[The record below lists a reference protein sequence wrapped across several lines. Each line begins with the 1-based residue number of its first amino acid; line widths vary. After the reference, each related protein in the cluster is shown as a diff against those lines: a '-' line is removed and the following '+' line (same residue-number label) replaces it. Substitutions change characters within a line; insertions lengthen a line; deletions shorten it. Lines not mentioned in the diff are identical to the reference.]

1 MKMREQRLIGA
12 ALVIM
17 SGILIALACSETTP
31 EDRDVT
37 AVLLT
42 LPLGLYMIF
51 ADSYVPHRGR
61 VHHSLYSYFLP
72 KRRTQHMDMNIIQS
86 AATEVLVNLSLAVI
100 SLAGAYAVYYIRLG
114 ASKLKAQ
121 TAQIEDESAR
131 KVLDNALADV
141 ENIAT
146 KSVGAMEQTT
156 AKALRDAV
164 KSGAANRE
172 DLLALGKQVFNE
184 VKAAIAPEAQK
195 VITDNLGSF
204 DDYLT
209 KCIEDAVLKVKQ
221 SDPFI
226 TLPEGVLLEGNTVTE
241 EAAPS
246 SKE

>member
-1 MKMREQRLIGA
+1 
-12 ALVIM
+12 
-17 SGILIALACSETTP
+17 
-31 EDRDVT
+31 
-37 AVLLT
+37 
-42 LPLGLYMIF
+42 
-51 ADSYVPHRGR
+51 
-61 VHHSLYSYFLP
+61 
-72 KRRTQHMDMNIIQS
+72 MDMNIIQS
-86 AATEVLVNLSLAVI
+86 AATEVLVNLALAVI
-100 SLAGAYAVYYIRLG
+100 SLAGAYAAYYIRLG

-141 ENIAT
+141 ENLAT

-226 TLPEGVLLEGNTVTE
+226 TLPEGVLLEGDTVTE

-246 SKE
+246 SEE

>member
-1 MKMREQRLIGA
+1 
-12 ALVIM
+12 
-17 SGILIALACSETTP
+17 
-31 EDRDVT
+31 
-37 AVLLT
+37 
-42 LPLGLYMIF
+42 
-51 ADSYVPHRGR
+51 
-61 VHHSLYSYFLP
+61 
-72 KRRTQHMDMNIIQS
+72 MDMNIIQS
-86 AATEVLVNLSLAVI
+86 AATEVLVNLALAVI

-131 KVLDNALADV
+131 KVLDNALTDV
-141 ENIAT
+141 ENLAT

-226 TLPEGVLLEGNTVTE
+226 TLPEGVLLEGDTVTE

-246 SKE
+246 SEE

>member
-1 MKMREQRLIGA
+1 
-12 ALVIM
+12 
-17 SGILIALACSETTP
+17 
-31 EDRDVT
+31 
-37 AVLLT
+37 
-42 LPLGLYMIF
+42 
-51 ADSYVPHRGR
+51 
-61 VHHSLYSYFLP
+61 
-72 KRRTQHMDMNIIQS
+72 MDMNIIQS

-141 ENIAT
+141 ENLAT

-226 TLPEGVLLEGNTVTE
+226 TLPEGVLREGDTVTE

-246 SKE
+246 SEE

>member
-1 MKMREQRLIGA
+1 
-12 ALVIM
+12 
-17 SGILIALACSETTP
+17 
-31 EDRDVT
+31 
-37 AVLLT
+37 
-42 LPLGLYMIF
+42 
-51 ADSYVPHRGR
+51 
-61 VHHSLYSYFLP
+61 
-72 KRRTQHMDMNIIQS
+72 MDMNIIQS
-86 AATEVLVNLSLAVI
+86 AATEVLVNLALAVI

-141 ENIAT
+141 ENLAT
-146 KSVGAMEQTT
+146 KSVGAKEQTT

-195 VITDNLGSF
+195 AITDNLGSF
-204 DDYLT
+204 DDYLA

-221 SDPFI
+221 SDLFI
-226 TLPEGVLLEGNTVTE
+226 TLPEGVLLEGDTVTK

-246 SKE
+246 SEE

>member
-1 MKMREQRLIGA
+1 
-12 ALVIM
+12 
-17 SGILIALACSETTP
+17 
-31 EDRDVT
+31 
-37 AVLLT
+37 
-42 LPLGLYMIF
+42 
-51 ADSYVPHRGR
+51 
-61 VHHSLYSYFLP
+61 
-72 KRRTQHMDMNIIQS
+72 MDMNIIQS
-86 AATEVLVNLSLAVI
+86 AATEVLVNLALAVI

-141 ENIAT
+141 ENLAT

-164 KSGAANRE
+164 KSGVANRE

-226 TLPEGVLLEGNTVTE
+226 TLPEGVLLEGDTVTE

-246 SKE
+246 SEE

>member
-1 MKMREQRLIGA
+1 
-12 ALVIM
+12 
-17 SGILIALACSETTP
+17 
-31 EDRDVT
+31 
-37 AVLLT
+37 
-42 LPLGLYMIF
+42 
-51 ADSYVPHRGR
+51 
-61 VHHSLYSYFLP
+61 
-72 KRRTQHMDMNIIQS
+72 MDMNIIQS

-100 SLAGAYAVYYIRLG
+100 SLAGAYAVYYIHLG

-141 ENIAT
+141 ENLAT

>member
-1 MKMREQRLIGA
+1 
-12 ALVIM
+12 
-17 SGILIALACSETTP
+17 
-31 EDRDVT
+31 
-37 AVLLT
+37 
-42 LPLGLYMIF
+42 
-51 ADSYVPHRGR
+51 
-61 VHHSLYSYFLP
+61 
-72 KRRTQHMDMNIIQS
+72 MDMNIIQS
-86 AATEVLVNLSLAVI
+86 AATEALVNLALAVI

-141 ENIAT
+141 ENLAT

-226 TLPEGVLLEGNTVTE
+226 TLPEGVLLEGDTVTE

-246 SKE
+246 SEE

>member
-1 MKMREQRLIGA
+1 
-12 ALVIM
+12 
-17 SGILIALACSETTP
+17 
-31 EDRDVT
+31 
-37 AVLLT
+37 
-42 LPLGLYMIF
+42 
-51 ADSYVPHRGR
+51 
-61 VHHSLYSYFLP
+61 
-72 KRRTQHMDMNIIQS
+72 MDMNIIQS
-86 AATEVLVNLSLAVI
+86 AATEVLVNLALAVI

-141 ENIAT
+141 ENLAT

-156 AKALRDAV
+156 AKALRDAD

-226 TLPEGVLLEGNTVTE
+226 TLPEGVLLEGDTVTE

-246 SKE
+246 SEE

>member
-1 MKMREQRLIGA
+1 
-12 ALVIM
+12 
-17 SGILIALACSETTP
+17 
-31 EDRDVT
+31 
-37 AVLLT
+37 
-42 LPLGLYMIF
+42 
-51 ADSYVPHRGR
+51 
-61 VHHSLYSYFLP
+61 
-72 KRRTQHMDMNIIQS
+72 MDMNIIQS
-86 AATEVLVNLSLAVI
+86 AATEVLVNLI

-141 ENIAT
+141 ENLAT

>member
-1 MKMREQRLIGA
+1 
-12 ALVIM
+12 
-17 SGILIALACSETTP
+17 
-31 EDRDVT
+31 
-37 AVLLT
+37 
-42 LPLGLYMIF
+42 
-51 ADSYVPHRGR
+51 
-61 VHHSLYSYFLP
+61 
-72 KRRTQHMDMNIIQS
+72 MDMNIIQS
-86 AATEVLVNLSLAVI
+86 AATEVLVNLALAVI
-100 SLAGAYAVYYIRLG
+100 SLAGAYAVYDLRLG

-141 ENIAT
+141 ENLAT

-226 TLPEGVLLEGNTVTE
+226 TLPEGVLLEGDTVTE

-246 SKE
+246 SEE

>member
-1 MKMREQRLIGA
+1 
-12 ALVIM
+12 
-17 SGILIALACSETTP
+17 
-31 EDRDVT
+31 
-37 AVLLT
+37 
-42 LPLGLYMIF
+42 
-51 ADSYVPHRGR
+51 
-61 VHHSLYSYFLP
+61 
-72 KRRTQHMDMNIIQS
+72 MDMNIIQS
-86 AATEVLVNLSLAVI
+86 AATEVLVNLALAVI

-141 ENIAT
+141 ENLAT

-226 TLPEGVLLEGNTVTE
+226 TLPEGVMLEGDTVTE

-246 SKE
+246 SEE

>member
-1 MKMREQRLIGA
+1 
-12 ALVIM
+12 
-17 SGILIALACSETTP
+17 
-31 EDRDVT
+31 
-37 AVLLT
+37 
-42 LPLGLYMIF
+42 
-51 ADSYVPHRGR
+51 
-61 VHHSLYSYFLP
+61 
-72 KRRTQHMDMNIIQS
+72 MDMNIIQS
-86 AATEVLVNLSLAVI
+86 AATEVLVNLLLAVI

>member
-1 MKMREQRLIGA
+1 
-12 ALVIM
+12 
-17 SGILIALACSETTP
+17 
-31 EDRDVT
+31 
-37 AVLLT
+37 
-42 LPLGLYMIF
+42 
-51 ADSYVPHRGR
+51 
-61 VHHSLYSYFLP
+61 
-72 KRRTQHMDMNIIQS
+72 MDMNIIQS
-86 AATEVLVNLSLAVI
+86 AATEVLVNLALAVI

-141 ENIAT
+141 ENLAT

-226 TLPEGVLLEGNTVTE
+226 TLPEGVLLESDTVTE

-246 SKE
+246 SEE

>member
-1 MKMREQRLIGA
+1 
-12 ALVIM
+12 
-17 SGILIALACSETTP
+17 
-31 EDRDVT
+31 
-37 AVLLT
+37 
-42 LPLGLYMIF
+42 
-51 ADSYVPHRGR
+51 
-61 VHHSLYSYFLP
+61 
-72 KRRTQHMDMNIIQS
+72 MDMNIIQS
-86 AATEVLVNLSLAVI
+86 AATEVLVNLALAVI
-100 SLAGAYAVYYIRLG
+100 SLAGAYAVHYIRLG

-141 ENIAT
+141 ENLAT

-221 SDPFI
+221 SDLFI
-226 TLPEGVLLEGNTVTE
+226 TLPEGVLLEGDTVTE
-241 EAAPS
+241 EATPS
-246 SKE
+246 SEE

>member
-1 MKMREQRLIGA
+1 
-12 ALVIM
+12 
-17 SGILIALACSETTP
+17 
-31 EDRDVT
+31 
-37 AVLLT
+37 
-42 LPLGLYMIF
+42 
-51 ADSYVPHRGR
+51 
-61 VHHSLYSYFLP
+61 
-72 KRRTQHMDMNIIQS
+72 MDMNIIQS

-141 ENIAT
+141 ENLAT

-184 VKAAIAPEAQK
+184 VKAAITPEAQK

>member
-1 MKMREQRLIGA
+1 
-12 ALVIM
+12 
-17 SGILIALACSETTP
+17 
-31 EDRDVT
+31 
-37 AVLLT
+37 
-42 LPLGLYMIF
+42 
-51 ADSYVPHRGR
+51 
-61 VHHSLYSYFLP
+61 
-72 KRRTQHMDMNIIQS
+72 MDMNIIQS
-86 AATEVLVNLSLAVI
+86 AATEVLVNLALAVI
-100 SLAGAYAVYYIRLG
+100 SLAGAYSVYYIRLG

-141 ENIAT
+141 ENLAT

-226 TLPEGVLLEGNTVTE
+226 TLPEGVLLEGDTVTE

-246 SKE
+246 SEE

>member
-1 MKMREQRLIGA
+1 
-12 ALVIM
+12 
-17 SGILIALACSETTP
+17 
-31 EDRDVT
+31 
-37 AVLLT
+37 
-42 LPLGLYMIF
+42 
-51 ADSYVPHRGR
+51 
-61 VHHSLYSYFLP
+61 
-72 KRRTQHMDMNIIQS
+72 MDMNIIQS
-86 AATEVLVNLSLAVI
+86 AATEVLVNLALAVI

-141 ENIAT
+141 ENLAT

-164 KSGAANRE
+164 KNGTASRE
-172 DLLALGKQVFNE
+172 ELLALGKQVFDE
-184 VKAAIAPEAQK
+184 VKAAITPEAQQ

-226 TLPEGVLLEGNTVTE
+226 TLPEGVLLEGDTVTK

-246 SKE
+246 SEE

>member
-1 MKMREQRLIGA
+1 
-12 ALVIM
+12 
-17 SGILIALACSETTP
+17 
-31 EDRDVT
+31 
-37 AVLLT
+37 
-42 LPLGLYMIF
+42 
-51 ADSYVPHRGR
+51 
-61 VHHSLYSYFLP
+61 
-72 KRRTQHMDMNIIQS
+72 MDMNITQS
-86 AATEVLVNLSLAVI
+86 VATEVLVNLSLAVI

-121 TAQIEDESAR
+121 TAQIEDESAH

-141 ENIAT
+141 ENLAT

>member
-1 MKMREQRLIGA
+1 
-12 ALVIM
+12 
-17 SGILIALACSETTP
+17 
-31 EDRDVT
+31 
-37 AVLLT
+37 
-42 LPLGLYMIF
+42 
-51 ADSYVPHRGR
+51 
-61 VHHSLYSYFLP
+61 
-72 KRRTQHMDMNIIQS
+72 MDMNIIQS
-86 AATEVLVNLSLAVI
+86 AATDVLVNLALAVI

-141 ENIAT
+141 ENLAT

-226 TLPEGVLLEGNTVTE
+226 TLPEGVLLEGDTVTE

-246 SKE
+246 SEE